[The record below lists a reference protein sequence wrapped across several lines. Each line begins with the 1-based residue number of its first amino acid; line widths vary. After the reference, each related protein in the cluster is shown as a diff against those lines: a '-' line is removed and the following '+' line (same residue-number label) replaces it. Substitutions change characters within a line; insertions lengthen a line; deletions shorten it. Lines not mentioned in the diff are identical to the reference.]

1 MLYDSKLWID
11 DLDRIINNLPELRML
26 EDQSILITGAGGLIC
41 SSVADI
47 LIRYNHL
54 YNKAVKV
61 YLAGR
66 SATNMKAR
74 FGEHIDDKTIFFVPY
89 DATDD
94 QVSLPEGIDYI
105 IHGASNAYP
114 KMIIN
119 EPVETMMSNFTG
131 LLKLFEYAKDNG
143 TKRVVY
149 ISSSEVY
156 GQNNNSKPTKET
168 EYGYIDLLNPR
179 NSYSVGK
186 QAAETLCVSYSD
198 EYGVESVIIRPGHIY
213 GPTASQKD
221 NRVSSA
227 WAYSVARGENIVM
240 KSDGAQI
247 RSYCFCLDCASAVL
261 VVLLKGRS
269 GCAYNVS
276 NPTSVISIKQMAE
289 ILSRNAGVELKIE
302 APSEEEKKGFNPMRN
317 SSLDSELLQ
326 ELGWKG
332 QFDAEMGFAH
342 TVQIIKE
349 TKC

>member
-1 MLYDSKLWID
+1 M
-11 DLDRIINNLPELRML
+11 
-26 EDQSILITGAGGLIC
+26 
-41 SSVADI
+41 
-47 LIRYNHL
+47 
-54 YNKAVKV
+54 
-61 YLAGR
+61 
-66 SATNMKAR
+66 
-74 FGEHIDDKTIFFVPY
+74 
-89 DATDD
+89 
-94 QVSLPEGIDYI
+94 
-105 IHGASNAYP
+105 
-114 KMIIN
+114 
-119 EPVETMMSNFTG
+119 
-131 LLKLFEYAKDNG
+131 
-143 TKRVVY
+143 
-149 ISSSEVY
+149 
-156 GQNNNSKPTKET
+156 
-168 EYGYIDLLNPR
+168 
-179 NSYSVGK
+179 
-186 QAAETLCVSYSD
+186 SYSD